1 MLPKDIFD
9 RHTHIGLDLD
19 DTLAATAKHMLS
31 ELHDRG
37 GTLDLLEEAS
47 PYWDIADRERYR
59 WSLPVTTTTEVS
71 PYSHSQERARS

>member
-31 ELHDRG
+31 ELHGRG
-37 GTLDLLEEAS
+37 KFLSIPTIE
-47 PYWDIADRERYR
+47 
-59 WSLPVTTTTEVS
+59 
-71 PYSHSQERARS
+71 